1 MPIQFVGPA
10 LQGASMI
17 GRFGVPVLQQ
27 AGISAGLAGLGAA
40 AAAISNKTA
49 SSSQGARRGAAGK
62 PRGSGFSSI
71 SSDQLPP
78 GAYMTEAGRVYGMD
92 SEQVSKAGGYMDEM
106 GRVFLPN
113 GRQVAQPTQ
122 RPPMPGL
129 PAGYKEQELAAGA
142 AAERFRPAAGFPGQ
156 QSAADRD
163 YESQK
168 RRAEQLAQQDELSKK
183 YRVAD
188 LTKAYNTAATPEEK
202 EKIGLEI
209 WATTNPQLAQK
220 LKPGQLGYEQ
230 VQSVQAAQSPLGG
243 ALQAARNI
251 ELADK
256 TSFNAVPSA
265 GFGVGFGANLN
276 TQIPGVQVP
285 ANLQENIAGA
295 FTSPVNVPSF
305 DQTAKLFDPAKI
317 SEVDRATLVRLF
329 NEGLQKK

>member
-1 MPIQFVGPA
+1 LEVVMPIQFVGPA

-113 GRQVAQPTQ
+113 GRQVAQTTQ

-129 PAGYKEQELAAGA
+129 RKGYKEQELAAGA
-142 AAERFRPAAGFPGQ
+142 AAERFRPGAGFPGQ
-156 QSAADRD
+156 QSAADRA
-163 YESQK
+163 YE
-168 RRAEQLAQQDELSKK
+168 AEKS
-183 YRVAD
+183 RVAQ
-188 LTKAYNTAATPEEK
+188 LTAQDPELQRYKKARKDAKTQEEMNAARDIGMQIWQQKYGGTPMGQPGGAVGMDNPLMLKTFGYQSGSAPGQQMGAYTQGPTPNIPQIDQMLNPAGPSYLGGEGAPLINFADENFTPEMIEAYQK
-202 EKIGLEI
+202 
-209 WATTNPQLAQK
+209 QL
-220 LKPGQLGYEQ
+220 LG
-230 VQSVQAAQSPLGG
+230 QAA
-243 ALQAARNI
+243 AR
-251 ELADK
+251 K
-256 TSFNAVPSA
+256 
-265 GFGVGFGANLN
+265 
-276 TQIPGVQVP
+276 
-285 ANLQENIAGA
+285 
-295 FTSPVNVPSF
+295 
-305 DQTAKLFDPAKI
+305 
-317 SEVDRATLVRLF
+317 
-329 NEGLQKK
+329 